1 MKRIQNSPFL
11 LLLSLL
17 CLFAFTSMAC
27 QLGSALEA
35 TPTPRVRDTDDDDD
49 GDDPPPPT
57 EEPEPTPVEA
67 APTPESDPVGTST
80 TSAVAPIEQ
89 LQAATVQIF
98 AKQVINGRLQ
108 TIWTGSGTIVS
119 PDGVILTNA
128 HVAAPTSP
136 GLATLYNDPE
146 LLFGDVPDQ
155 LVVALSD
162 TADQPPIETYIADLA
177 AADGAL
183 DLAVIKITADLDGNA
198 LDTSSLDLPF
208 VELGDSDSI
217 KLGDEIRILGYPGA
231 GGETIT
237 FTRGNV
243 AGFES
248 QSRVGDRA
256 WIKTDAT
263 ISPGNSGGLG
273 VNAAGQIV
281 GVPSFGQEAI
291 GGAINRLRAIN
302 YALPLLEA
310 AAASSIYESPF
321 VVAGTGQ
328 ESFDHITW
336 ADDFRDDNQCA
347 VGPRD
352 SYPSNTTL
360 AVAIFEYSGL
370 ADGEQVL
377 VAWWLGDE
385 ILSTVVFE
393 WNEGSSGDCTAFYF
407 HNYGDPIPNGNYAV
421 EIYAG
426 GELDFVGG
434 AETAVGGAG
443 AATNSGNT
451 GNSGSTSK
459 DGVLVEGEILDAD
472 SGKPLSGAVIFILQP
487 GTDLD
492 AWLDNPTDAEVY
504 AFAETDQKG
513 YFFLPEPL
521 QRGVQYPG
529 VAGLTGYYNNEG
541 YLEFSA
547 DDPDSIYLT
556 LELSK

>member
-1 MKRIQNSPFL
+1 MKRIHNSPLQLLFL
-11 LLLSLL
+11 LMM
-17 CLFAFTSMAC
+17 LFAFTSFAC
-27 QLGSALEA
+27 QLGTALET
-35 TPTPRVRDTDDDDD
+35 TPTPRARDDEAE
-49 GDDPPPPT
+49 
-57 EEPEPTPVEA
+57 EEPEPTDEPEATPVVATPVA
-67 APTPESDPVGTST
+67 AEPVVEPEVEPSGAP
-80 TSAVAPIEQ
+80 APIEQ

-98 AKQVINGRLQ
+98 AKQVINGRPQ

-119 PDGVILTNA
+119 PDGTILTNA
-128 HVAAPTSP
+128 HVAAPLSA

-146 LLFGDVPDQ
+146 MLFGDEPDQ
-155 LVVALSD
+155 LVVALSAS
-162 TADQPPIETYIADLA
+162 ADVPPTEMYIAELA
-177 AADGAL
+177 AADGSL
-183 DLAVIKITADLDGNA
+183 DLAVIEITADLDGNP
-198 LDTSSLDLPF
+198 LDPATLDLPF
-208 VELGDSDSI
+208 VEIGDSNSI
-217 KLGDEIRILGYPGA
+217 RLGDEIRILGYPGA

-248 QSRVGDRA
+248 QNRVGDRA

-273 VNAAGQIV
+273 VNAAGQII

-302 YALPLLEA
+302 YAQPLLEA
-310 AAASSIYESPF
+310 AAANNAYESPY

-328 ESFDHITW
+328 ENFVHVTW
-336 ADDFRDDNQCA
+336 ADDFSDADQCA
-347 VGPRD
+347 IGPRN

-360 AVAIFEYSGL
+360 AVAIFEFSGMV
-370 ADGEQVL
+370 DGEQVL
-377 VAWWLGDE
+377 VAWWLEDE
-385 ILSTVVFE
+385 LLSSLVLE

-407 HNYGDPIPNGNYAV
+407 HNYGDPIANGNYAV

-426 GELDFVGG
+426 GDLALVGA
-434 AETAVGGAG
+434 AETAVGSGG
-443 AATNSGNT
+443 SNSTTTTNN
-451 GNSGSTSK
+451 SK
-459 DGVLVEGEILDAD
+459 DGVFVEGEILDAD
-472 SGKPLSGAVIFILQP
+472 SGKPLSGAVVFVLQP

-492 AWLDNPTDAEVY
+492 AWLDNPTDAEIF

-521 QRGVQYPG
+521 ARGVEYPG

-541 YLEFSA
+541 FLEFSA
-547 DDPDSIYLT
+547 DDPDSVYLT

>member
-1 MKRIQNSPFL
+1 MKRIQNSPLQLLFL
-11 LLLSLL
+11 LMM
-17 CLFAFTSMAC
+17 LFAFTSFAC
-27 QLGSALEA
+27 QLGAALET
-35 TPTPRVRDTDDDDD
+35 TPTPRARDRDDEAED
-49 GDDPPPPT
+49 
-57 EEPEPTPVEA
+57 EPEPTDEPEA
-67 APTPESDPVGTST
+67 TPAAAEPTPEPAVDPSGEPT
-80 TSAVAPIEQ
+80 PIEQ

-119 PDGVILTNA
+119 PEGVILTNA
-128 HVAAPTSP
+128 HVAAPLSP

-146 LLFGDVPDQ
+146 LLFGDEPDQ
-155 LVVALSD
+155 LVVALSAS
-162 TADQPPIETYIADLA
+162 ADLPPTEAYVAELA
-177 AADGAL
+177 AADGSL
-183 DLAVIKITADLDGNA
+183 DLAVIEITADLDGNP
-198 LDTSSLDLPF
+198 LDPTTLDLPF
-208 VELGDSDSI
+208 VAIGDSNSI
-217 KLGDEIRILGYPGA
+217 RLGDEIRILGYPGA

-248 QSRVGDRA
+248 QNRVGDRA

-273 VNAAGQIV
+273 VNAAGQII

-310 AAASSIYESPF
+310 AAANNAYESPY
-321 VVAGTGQ
+321 VVSGTGQ
-328 ESFDHITW
+328 ETFVHVTW
-336 ADDFRDDNQCA
+336 ADDFSDADQCA
-347 VGPRD
+347 IGPRG

-360 AVAIFEYSGL
+360 AVAIFEFSGMV
-370 ADGEQVL
+370 DGEQVL
-377 VAWWLGDE
+377 IAWWLEDE
-385 ILSTVVFE
+385 LLSSVVLE
-393 WNEGSSGDCTAFYF
+393 WNEGASGECTAVYF

-426 GELDFVGG
+426 DDLAFVGA
-434 AETAVGGAG
+434 AETAVG
-443 AATNSGNT
+443 
-451 GNSGSTSK
+451 SGSSNSTTTTNTSK

-492 AWLDNPTDAEVY
+492 AWLDNPTDAEIY

-521 QRGVQYPG
+521 VRGVEYPG
-529 VAGLTGYYNNEG
+529 VVGLTGYHNNEG
-541 YLEFSA
+541 FLEFSA

>member
-1 MKRIQNSPFL
+1 MKQIQNSPFKWLAL
-11 LLLSLL
+11 LLL
-17 CLFAFTSMAC
+17 LFSFTSLAC

-35 TPTPRVRDTDDDDD
+35 TPTPRARDNEDDRPTD
-49 GDDPPPPT
+49 
-57 EEPEPTPVEA
+57 EPEPTPSVVE
-67 APTPESDPVGTST
+67 PTPESGAGISGE
-80 TSAVAPIEQ
+80 AIPIEQ

-119 PDGVILTNA
+119 PDGIILTNA

-146 LLFGDVPDQ
+146 LLFGEEPDQ

-162 TADQPPIETYIADLA
+162 SADRPPAEIYVAELA

-198 LDTSSLDLPF
+198 LDVASLNLPF
-208 VELGDSDSI
+208 VEVGNSDTIS
-217 KLGDEIRILGYPGA
+217 LGDEIRILGYPGA

-248 QSRVGDRA
+248 QNRVGDRA

-273 VNAAGQIV
+273 VNAAGQII

-302 YALPLLEA
+302 YAAPLLA
-310 AAASSIYESPF
+310 AAETNDSYESPF
-321 VVAGTGQ
+321 VVLGTGQ
-328 ESFDHITW
+328 ETFTHLTW
-336 ADDFRDDNQCA
+336 ADDFSDADQCP
-347 VGPRD
+347 VGPR
-352 SYPSNTTL
+352 SNYPDNTTL

-377 VAWWLGDE
+377 VTWWLDDE
-385 ILSTVVFE
+385 LLSTLVLD

-421 EIYAG
+421 ELYAG
-426 GELDFVGG
+426 GELNFVGF
-434 AETAVGGAG
+434 AETAVGVAS
-443 AATNSGNT
+443 SGNT
-451 GNSGSTSK
+451 GGTTGSTSSNTK

-492 AWLDNPTDAEVY
+492 AWLDDPTEAEIY
-504 AFAETDQKG
+504 TFAETDQKG
-513 YFFLPEPL
+513 QFSLPLVL
-521 QRGVQYPG
+521 QRNVEYPG
-529 VAGLTGYYNNEG
+529 VAGLTGYRNNEG
-541 YLEFSA
+541 FLEFSA
-547 DDPDSIYLT
+547 EDADSIFLT

>member
-1 MKRIQNSPFL
+1 MKKIQNAPFRLLFL
-11 LLLSLL
+11 LLL
-17 CLFAFTSMAC
+17 LFSFTSLAC

-35 TPTPRVRDTDDDDD
+35 TPTPRARDTDDDDD
-49 GDDPPPPT
+49 GDRPEPT
-57 EEPEPTPVEA
+57 DEPEPTPAVAE
-67 APTPESDPVGTST
+67 PTPESGDDNDVSD
-80 TSAVAPIEQ
+80 VAPIER

-108 TIWTGSGTIVS
+108 TIWTGSGTLIS

-146 LLFGDVPDQ
+146 LLFGEEPDQ
-155 LVVALSD
+155 LVVALSES
-162 TADQPPIETYIADLA
+162 ADRPPTETYIAELA

-183 DLAVIKITADLDGNA
+183 DLAVIKITADLDGNE
-198 LDTSSLDLPF
+198 LDLASLNLPF
-208 VELGDSDSI
+208 VEVGDSDTI
-217 KLGDEIRILGYPGA
+217 DLGAEIRILGYPGA

-248 QSRVGDRA
+248 QDRVGNRA

-273 VNAAGQIV
+273 VNAAGQII

-302 YALPLLEA
+302 YALPLLDA
-310 AAASSIYESPF
+310 ATADAGYESPF
-321 VVAGTGQ
+321 VVDGTGQ
-328 ESFDHITW
+328 ESFLHLTW
-336 ADDFRDDNQCA
+336 ADDFSDADQCP

-352 SYPSNTTL
+352 NYPSNTTL
-360 AVAIFEYSGL
+360 AVSIFEYSGMT
-370 ADGEQVL
+370 DGEQVL
-377 VAWWLGDE
+377 VAWWLDE
-385 ILSTVVFE
+385 ELLSTVVFE

-421 EIYAG
+421 ELYAG
-426 GELDFVGG
+426 GNLDFVGA
-434 AETAVGGAG
+434 AETAVGV
-443 AATNSGNT
+443 SSVSNT
-451 GNSGSTSK
+451 GSG
-459 DGVLVEGEILDAD
+459 GVFVEGEILDAD
-472 SGKPLSGAVIFILQP
+472 SGKPLSGAVIFVLQP

-492 AWLDNPTDAEVY
+492 AWLDNPTEEDVY
-504 AFAETDQKG
+504 AFAETDEKG
-513 YFFLPEPL
+513 QFSLPLALE
-521 QRGVQYPG
+521 RGVRYPG
-529 VAGLTGYYNNEG
+529 VAGLTGYRNNEG
-541 YLEFSA
+541 FLEFTA
-547 DDPDSIYLT
+547 DDPESLFLT

>member
-1 MKRIQNSPFL
+1 MKRIQNSPFQMLFL
-11 LLLSLL
+11 LLL
-17 CLFAFTSMAC
+17 LFSFTSLAC
-27 QLGSALEA
+27 QLGTALEA
-35 TPTPRVRDTDDDDD
+35 TPTPRARDTDDDDD
-49 GDDPPPPT
+49 GDEPAPT
-57 EEPEPTPVEA
+57 DTPEPTPVEA
-67 APTPESDPVGTST
+67 APTPESDASSDTT
-80 TSAVAPIEQ
+80 TSEVAPIER

-108 TIWTGSGTIVS
+108 TIWTGSGTIIS

-128 HVAAPTSP
+128 HVASPTSP

-146 LLFGDVPDQ
+146 LLFGEEPDQ
-155 LVVALSD
+155 LVVALSE
-162 TADQPPIETYIADLA
+162 TADRPPAETYIAELA

-183 DLAVIKITADLDGNA
+183 DLAVIEITADLEGNK
-198 LDTSSLDLPF
+198 LDTGTLDLPF
-208 VELGDSDSI
+208 VEVGDSDTI
-217 KLGDEIRILGYPGA
+217 RLGEEIRILGYPGA

-248 QSRVGDRA
+248 QNRVGDRA

-273 VNAAGQIV
+273 VNAAGQII

-310 AAASSIYESPF
+310 AEVNAGYESPY
-321 VVAGTGQ
+321 VVVSTGQ
-328 ESFDHITW
+328 ETFTHITW
-336 ADDFRDDNQCA
+336 ADDFSDADRCA
-347 VGPRD
+347 IGPRD

-377 VAWWLGDE
+377 VAWWLDDE
-385 ILSTVVFE
+385 IMSTTVFE
-393 WNEGSSGDCTAFYF
+393 WSEGTSGDCTAFYF
-407 HNYGDPIPNGNYAV
+407 HNYGDPIPNGSYAV

-426 GELDFVGG
+426 GELDFVGM
-434 AETAVGGAG
+434 AETAVGGTV
-443 AATNSGNT
+443 ATSSGNT
-451 GNSGSTSK
+451 GNTGSTSK
-459 DGVLVEGEILDAD
+459 DSVQVEGEILDAD

-504 AFAETDQKG
+504 TYAETDQKG
-513 YFFLPEPL
+513 YFFLPQPL
-521 QRGVQYPG
+521 QRGVRYPG

-541 YLEFSA
+541 YLEFA
-547 DDPDSIYLT
+547 AEDPDSVYLT

>member
-1 MKRIQNSPFL
+1 MRRIQDSPFQLLFL
-11 LLLSLL
+11 LLL
-17 CLFAFTSMAC
+17 LFSFTAMAC
-27 QLGSALEA
+27 QLGAALEA
-35 TPTPRVRDTDDDDD
+35 TPTPRARDDDDD
-49 GDDPPPPT
+49 GD
-57 EEPEPTPVEA
+57 EPEPTPVVVEPTA
-67 APTPESDPVGTST
+67 APEEAPSSE
-80 TSAVAPIEQ
+80 VAPIER
-89 LQAATVQIF
+89 LQVATVQIF

-108 TIWTGSGTIVS
+108 TIWTGSGTIIS

-146 LLFGDVPDQ
+146 LLFGEQPDT
-155 LVVALSD
+155 LVVALSE
-162 TADQPPIETYIADLA
+162 TADQPPTETYIAELA

-183 DLAVIKITADLDGNA
+183 DLAIIEITADLDGNE
-198 LDTSSLDLPF
+198 LDISTLDLPF
-208 VELGDSDSI
+208 VEVGDSNTI
-217 KLGDEIRILGYPGA
+217 RLGEEIRILGYPGA

-248 QSRVGDRA
+248 QNRVGDRA

-273 VNAAGQIV
+273 VNAAGQII

-310 AAASSIYESPF
+310 AEANSSYESPY
-321 VVAGTGQ
+321 VVTGTGQ
-328 ESFDHITW
+328 ETFNHVTW
-336 ADDFRDDNQCA
+336 ADDFSDDDQCA
-347 VGPRD
+347 IGPRD

-377 VAWWLGDE
+377 IAWWLDDE
-385 ILSTVVFE
+385 ILSTTVFE
-393 WNEGSSGDCTAFYF
+393 WSEGASGDCTAFYF

-426 GELDFVGG
+426 GELEFVGV
-434 AETAVGGAG
+434 AETAVGGT
-443 AATNSGNT
+443 AATNSGDT
-451 GNSGSTSK
+451 GNTGSTSK
-459 DGVLVEGEILDAD
+459 DGISVEGEILDAD

-513 YFFLPEPL
+513 YFFLPQPL
-521 QRGVQYPG
+521 QRDVEYPG
-529 VAGLTGYYNNEG
+529 VAGLTGYRNNEG
-541 YLEFSA
+541 YLEFST

>member
-1 MKRIQNSPFL
+1 MKQFQNSPFKWLFL
-11 LLLSLL
+11 LLL
-17 CLFAFTSMAC
+17 LFSFTSLAC
-27 QLGSALEA
+27 QLGAALEA
-35 TPTPRVRDTDDDDD
+35 TPTPRAREREEAVAPGATDVPD
-49 GDDPPPPT
+49 
-57 EEPEPTPVEA
+57 PTPLAA
-67 APTPESDPVGTST
+67 APTPDSS
-80 TSAVAPIEQ
+80 SAVTPIEQ

-98 AKQVINGRLQ
+98 AKQVTNGRLQ

-119 PDGVILTNA
+119 ADGVILTNA

-146 LLFGDVPDQ
+146 LLFGEEPDQ

-162 TADQPPIETYIADLA
+162 SADRPPTEAYIAELA

-198 LDTSSLDLPF
+198 LNPASLNLPF
-208 VELGDSDSI
+208 VEVGDSDTI
-217 KLGDEIRILGYPGA
+217 NLGDEIRILGYPGA

-248 QSRVGDRA
+248 QNRVGDRA

-291 GGAINRLRAIN
+291 GGAINRMRAIN
-302 YALPLLEA
+302 YAAPLLA
-310 AAASSIYESPF
+310 AAAADASYESPF
-321 VVAGTGQ
+321 VVLGTGQ
-328 ESFDHITW
+328 ETFSHVTW
-336 ADDFRDDNQCA
+336 ADDFSDADQCA
-347 VGPRD
+347 IGPRQD
-352 SYPSNTTL
+352 YPSNTTL
-360 AVAIFEYSGL
+360 AVSVFSYSGL

-377 VAWWLGDE
+377 VAWWLNDE
-385 ILSTVVFE
+385 LLTTLVLD
-393 WNEGSSGDCTAFYF
+393 WQEGASGNCKAFYF
-407 HNYGDPIPNGNYAV
+407 HNYGDPIDNGTYVV
-421 EIYAG
+421 EIY
-426 GELDFVGG
+426 VGG
-434 AETAVGGAG
+434 DLEFAGSAETAVGVASSGN
-443 AATNSGNT
+443 TTTSGNT
-451 GNSGSTSK
+451 GSNSK

-492 AWLDNPTDAEVY
+492 AWLDDPVDTAVY
-504 AFAETDQKG
+504 TYAETNQKG
-513 YFFLPEPL
+513 QFTLPDPL
-521 QRGVQYPG
+521 ERDVEYPG
-529 VAGLTGYYNNEG
+529 VAGLKGYRNTDGFLAFAAE
-541 YLEFSA
+541 
-547 DDPDSIYLT
+547 DSSPFFLT

>member
-1 MKRIQNSPFL
+1 MKRIQNSPLQLLFL
-11 LLLSLL
+11 LLI
-17 CLFAFTSMAC
+17 LFSFTSFAC
-27 QLGSALEA
+27 QLGTALEA
-35 TPTPRVRDTDDDDD
+35 TPTPRSRERDDEDEDE
-49 GDDPPPPT
+49 PEPT
-57 EEPEPTPVEA
+57 EEPEATPVA
-67 APTPESDPVGTST
+67 ATPVAAEPAPEPEVEPSGEP
-80 TSAVAPIEQ
+80 APIER

-108 TIWTGSGTIVS
+108 TIWTGSGTIIS
-119 PDGVILTNA
+119 PNGVILTNA
-128 HVAAPTSP
+128 HVAAPLSP

-146 LLFGDVPDQ
+146 LLFGEEPDQ
-155 LVVALSD
+155 LVVALSAS
-162 TADQPPIETYIADLA
+162 ADLPPTETYVAELA

-183 DLAVIKITADLDGNA
+183 DLAVIEITADIDGNP
-198 LDTSSLDLPF
+198 LDPASLDLPY
-208 VELGDSDSI
+208 VEVGDSNTIS
-217 KLGDEIRILGYPGA
+217 LGDEIRILGYPGA

-243 AGFES
+243 AGFER
-248 QSRVGDRA
+248 QNRVGDRA

-273 VNAAGQIV
+273 VNQAGQII

-310 AAASSIYESPF
+310 AAANSQYDSPY

-328 ESFDHITW
+328 ETFTHITW
-336 ADDFRDDNQCA
+336 ADDFSDEDGCA
-347 VGPRD
+347 IGTRQ

-360 AVAIFEYSGL
+360 AVAIFEYSGMV
-370 ADGEQVL
+370 DGEQVL
-377 VAWWLGDE
+377 VAWWLDDE
-385 ILSTVVFE
+385 LLSSVVLE
-393 WNEGSSGDCTAFYF
+393 WNEGASGDCTPLYF

-426 GELDFVGG
+426 GDLEFVGV
-434 AETAVGGAG
+434 AETAVGSGTSNTTTT
-443 AATNSGNT
+443 TNGPQ
-451 GNSGSTSK
+451 
-459 DGVLVEGEILDAD
+459 DGVFVEGEILDAD

-492 AWLDNPTDAEVY
+492 AWLDNPTDAEIY

-521 QRGVQYPG
+521 ARGVEYPG
-529 VAGLTGYYNNEG
+529 VAGLTGYYNTEG
-541 YLEFSA
+541 FLEFSA

>member
-1 MKRIQNSPFL
+1 MKRIQHSPLQLLFL
-11 LLLSLL
+11 LMM
-17 CLFAFTSMAC
+17 LFAFTSFAC
-27 QLGSALEA
+27 QLGAALEA
-35 TPTPRVRDTDDDDD
+35 TPTPRSRDRDEADEDE
-49 GDDPPPPT
+49 PEPT
-57 EEPEPTPVEA
+57 EEPEATPVAAEPTPAPEVE
-67 APTPESDPVGTST
+67 PSGEP
-80 TSAVAPIEQ
+80 APIER

-119 PDGVILTNA
+119 PNGVILTNA
-128 HVAAPTSP
+128 HVAAPLSP
-136 GLATLYNDPE
+136 GLAILYNDPE
-146 LLFGDVPDQ
+146 LLFGEEPDQ
-155 LVVALSD
+155 LVVALSAS
-162 TADQPPIETYIADLA
+162 ADLPPTEMYVAELA
-177 AADGAL
+177 AADGSL
-183 DLAVIKITADLDGNA
+183 DLAVIKITADLDGNP
-198 LDTSSLDLPF
+198 LDAAALDLPF
-208 VELGDSDSI
+208 VEIGDSNTMS
-217 KLGDEIRILGYPGA
+217 LGDEIRILGYPGA
-231 GGETIT
+231 GGQTIT

-248 QSRVGDRA
+248 QNRVGDRA

-273 VNAAGQIV
+273 VNAMGQII

-302 YALPLLEA
+302 YALPLIEA
-310 AAASSIYESPF
+310 AAVSKQYDSPY

-328 ESFDHITW
+328 ETFNHITW
-336 ADDFRDDNQCA
+336 ADDFSDADGCA
-347 VGPRD
+347 IGNRQ

-370 ADGEQVL
+370 VDGEQV
-377 VAWWLGDE
+377 VAAWWLDDE
-385 ILSTVVFE
+385 LLSTVVFE
-393 WNEGSSGDCTAFYF
+393 WDEGSSGDCTPFYF

-426 GELDFVGG
+426 NEMAFVGV
-434 AETAVGGAG
+434 AETAVG
-443 AATNSGNT
+443 
-451 GNSGSTSK
+451 SGSSNTTTTTNNSK
-459 DGVLVEGEILDAD
+459 DGVSVEGEILDAD

-492 AWLDNPTDAEVY
+492 AWLENPTDAEIY

-521 QRGVQYPG
+521 ERDVEYPG
-529 VAGLTGYYNNEG
+529 VAGMTGYYNSEG
-541 YLEFSA
+541 FLEFSA
-547 DDPDSIYLT
+547 DDPDTIYLT